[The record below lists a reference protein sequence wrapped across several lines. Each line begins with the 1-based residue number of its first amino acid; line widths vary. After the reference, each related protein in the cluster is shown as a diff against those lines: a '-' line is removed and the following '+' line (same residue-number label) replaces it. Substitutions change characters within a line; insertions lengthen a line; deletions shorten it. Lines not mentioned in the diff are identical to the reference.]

1 MSRRSLQHWPDATF
15 AGATHIT
22 RDSEPSPRSLWFPVN
37 PPGSAA
43 SYFIDT
49 LFASGL
55 THLTGMGI
63 VQRLSTVHKDPH
75 PMKQKRTRW
84 LAVAALA
91 LAGMIPLSIPFARA
105 DEPVR
110 QTSTADAPSPNSQ
123 VASVEQLKDQ
133 AFKALRLGQF
143 DVGNNLLAQAASVSN
158 DPQLALM
165 HQWTNQ
171 FETQLKTFTD
181 ERHKSYDKA
190 VADVQLLLKS
200 GHEDAALDFANRA
213 QLLSDDKKAFDAQP
227 WVRTLVSDSI
237 RHASEYQTSEQWL
250 KALRIYSDMASIEP
264 ASMQWKEQLKSV
276 TRRVRLLALYTPD
289 ELKEIQ
295 EKETKE
301 RDEIDALVHPTT
313 NPTTKPATNPAADN
327 DNFKIDWHET
337 LHGAKMPMLVSAMHD
352 AAVNYYRNITYK
364 DLLQGG
370 LSGIDAV
377 VTTHGLEK
385 AFPNLADSAKRSAFQ
400 AALAKWTSAADA
412 ADPTDAQSQ
421 LDDLLSDGKDGLLAI
436 NADTIQLPE
445 EVLVSEF
452 ADGALARLDP
462 FSNMIWPSDLE
473 EFNKTTQGEFSGVGI
488 QIQLD
493 DDGSLKV
500 VSPLE
505 DSPAYKAGI
514 KAGDIISGINGKSA
528 KGISL
533 NQAVKTITGPSGTT
547 VTLTVRSPD
556 ARVKDYTI
564 RRETIKVSSVKGYL
578 HKPGGGW
585 DYYVDPANKIAYLR
599 ITNFTKTT
607 GDELDKALDDMGN
620 NVNGVIIDLRGNPGG
635 LLSAATEVS
644 DKFLKDGVIVSTHP
658 DRETPNA
665 PTVATAK
672 DDDNEYAKPLVV
684 LVNQYSASAS
694 EIVSGCLKDD
704 HRAIL
709 VGERTFGKGSVQML
723 FPLANRTAYLKLTT
737 SHYYLPNG
745 RCIHR
750 EENSTEW
757 GVDPDVTVE
766 MTPEQMRAALDARQD
781 MDVLRD
787 AAAPPAEGQDQKLKD
802 IVPAVENAVKAATTQ
817 KVSKDPLTTDPQL
830 SAALLVLRL
839 ETAGAHL

>member
-1 MSRRSLQHWPDATF
+1 
-15 AGATHIT
+15 
-22 RDSEPSPRSLWFPVN
+22 
-37 PPGSAA
+37 
-43 SYFIDT
+43 
-49 LFASGL
+49 
-55 THLTGMGI
+55 
-63 VQRLSTVHKDPH
+63 
-75 PMKQKRTRW
+75 MKQKRTRW
-84 LAVAALA
+84 LAVAMLA
-91 LAGMIPLSIPFARA
+91 LAGAIPLVRA
-105 DEPVR
+105 DEPAH
-110 QTSTADAPSPNSQ
+110 QTSPTNAPVPNSQ
-123 VASVEQLKDQ
+123 VASVEELKDQ

-143 DVGNNLLAQAASVSN
+143 DVGNNLLAQAASASN

-165 HQWTNQ
+165 HQWTSQ
-171 FETQLKTFTD
+171 FENQLKTFTN
-181 ERHKSYDKA
+181 ERRKSYDKA
-190 VADVQLLLKS
+190 VADVQLLIKS

-213 QLLSDDKKAFDAQP
+213 QLLSDDKQAFDAQP
-227 WVRTLVSDSI
+227 WVRKLVADSI
-237 RHASEYQTSEQWL
+237 QHASEYQISEQWL

-264 ASMQWKEQLKSV
+264 STMQWKEQLKSV

-295 EKETKE
+295 DKETKE
-301 RDEIDALVHPTT
+301 RDEVDALIHPTT
-313 NPTTKPATNPAADN
+313 DPTTRPSSNPAADSE
-327 DNFKIDWHET
+327 NFKIDWRET
-337 LHGAKMPMLVSAMHD
+337 LHGVKMPMLVTAMQD
-352 AAVNYYRNITYK
+352 AAINYYRNITYK

-370 LSGIDAV
+370 LSGVDAV

-385 AFPNLADSAKRSAFQ
+385 AFPKLADRARLSAFQ
-400 AALAKWTSAADA
+400 SALAKWTRAADA
-412 ADPTDAQSQ
+412 ADPADAQSQ
-421 LDDLLSDGKDGLLAI
+421 LDDLLSDNQDGLLAV
-436 NADTIQLPE
+436 NAATIQLPE

-528 KGISL
+528 KGITL

-585 DYYVDPANKIAYLR
+585 GYYVDPTNKIAYIR

-607 GDELDKALDDMGN
+607 GDELNKALDDLGD
-620 NVNGVIIDLRGNPGG
+620 NVNGVILDLRGNPGG
-635 LLSAATEVS
+635 LLSAAIEVA
-644 DKFLKDGVIVSTHP
+644 DKFLKHGVIVSTHP

-672 DDDNEYAKPLVV
+672 DDGNEYTKPLVV

-704 HRAIL
+704 QRAIL

-723 FPLANRTAYLKLTT
+723 FPLASRTAYLKLTT

-787 AAAPPAEGQDQKLKD
+787 AASPAAGPAQKLKHD
-802 IVPAVENAVKAATTQ
+802 AAAVENAAKTAATQETA
-817 KVSKDPLTTDPQL
+817 KGPLATDPQL